1 MNLERKIELIQE
13 WGFTQFNKLDGVY
26 SREIFKDTVE
36 MWKAG
41 NPDVIEFFTHG
52 GTEPDY
58 KIDWSLFA

>member
-1 MNLERKIELIQE
+1 MQIERKQQLVQE

-26 SREIFKDTVE
+26 AGEIFPDCVE

-41 NPDVIEFFTHG
+41 NPDVIIFFTKG
-52 GTEPDY
+52 GNEPDY